1 MVSLIPFSC
10 FWELSLSQNISTLSA
25 LKILSIQSNR
35 ITTLEDSGLSE
46 LKNLE
51 ELYISHNGLTK
62 IQGLEGCL
70 KLKTLD
76 VGANKIEKIE
86 NVSHLKELEEFWV
99 RPLFSLP
106 FSLSLFIRSHLSD
119 LPFSPCF
126 LFLPSFRQTII
137 KYLISRI

>member
-1 MVSLIPFSC
+1 M
-10 FWELSLSQNISTLSA
+10 
-25 LKILSIQSNR
+25 KILSIQSNR

-99 RPLFSLP
+99 SPLFSRLL
-106 FSLSLFIRSHLSD
+106 SLSLSLSSV
-119 LPFSPCF
+119 LTSLILHSRPAFFSS
-126 LFLPSFRQTII
+126 FLPG
-137 KYLISRI
+137 K